1 DINIVLQLD
10 EKAKDT
16 ILQQSYSPQFGARP
30 VRRFIQKNL
39 ETELARKLIEGSI
52 SDNDEVLIT
61 GNGENLSYVK

>member
-1 DINIVLQLD
+1 
-10 EKAKDT
+10 
-16 ILQQSYSPQFGARP
+16 GARP